1 MTETTVPPAM
11 VALSA
16 RGAVEVTGAD
26 RVSYLHAVLSQD
38 IEGLEAG
45 RCTGALQLDAQ
56 GRPLAMVDVLAL
68 GDRHVLL
75 TVDREGAESL
85 AASLASR
92 TFLADARFA
101 PLDVSVLT
109 LRGRDAHGVVVRADL
124 GDVAAG
130 RAVEVDAVIVA
141 GGEDAA
147 DVVVPLEES
156 ATWLGRLVRAGAEA
170 VDAAAI
176 EAWRIAHGVPGW
188 AREVR
193 APHLPEEAGVLPT
206 HVHLAKG
213 CYPGQEAVAR
223 MWMLGRPRRRLAT
236 VLLAGSAGAGWTA
249 GSGKERVEVT
259 SAAEHA
265 DERVGLA
272 YVPPSARPGDRF
284 GDDQAG
290 VVVRAL
296 VGDDRPV
303 PGHDPTVT
311 RRRDRRASAG
321 Q

>member
-1 MTETTVPPAM
+1 MTDTTAQPAM
-11 VALSA
+11 VAPAA

-26 RVSYLHAVLSQD
+26 RVTYLNAVLSQD
-38 IEGLEAG
+38 IEGLEVG
-45 RCTGALQLDAQ
+45 RCAGALQLDAQ

-68 GDRHVLL
+68 AHRHVLL
-75 TVDREGAESL
+75 TVDRDGAESL

-101 PLDVSVLT
+101 PLDVGVLA
-109 LRGRDAHGVVVRADL
+109 LRGRAAHAVVARAGL

-130 RAVEVDAVIVA
+130 RVITVDEVIVA

-147 DVVVPLEES
+147 DVVVPLQGS
-156 ATWLGRLVRAGAEA
+156 ATWLGRLVEAGAEA
-170 VDAAAI
+170 VEAGAI
-176 EAWRIAHGVPGW
+176 EAWRIARGVPAW

-193 APHLPEEAGVLPT
+193 APHLPEEAGILPT

-236 VLLAGSAGAGWTA
+236 VLLAGAADAGWTA
-249 GSGKERVEVT
+249 GSGRDRVEVT

-265 DERVGLA
+265 GERVGLA

-284 GDDQAG
+284 GDEDAA
-290 VVVRAL
+290 VIVRAL

-303 PGHDPTVT
+303 PGHDPAVT
-311 RRRDRRASAG
+311 RRRDRRAGSG